1 MAVMRLP
8 GPLRPY
14 TGGQVDVQV
23 AGKTVS
29 EAIDSLLIVYPD
41 LRPHLL
47 NDENE
52 LRPFVNLFLGQDNIN
67 ELQGLQTPLG
77 ENDRLMLLPSIAGGC
92 EEPAPVHRALK
103 ESAFEVNE

>member
-1 MAVMRLP
+1 MATMRLP

-14 TGGQVDVQV
+14 TGGKTEVSV

-29 EAIDSLLIVYPD
+29 EAIESLLADYPE

-47 NDENE
+47 NGDNH

-67 ELQGLQTPLG
+67 ELQGMQTPLQ
-77 ENDRLMLLPSIAGGC
+77 ESDRLMLLPSIAGGH
-92 EEPAPVHRALK
+92 EERV
-103 ESAFEVNE
+103 